1 MRIGRKRMP
10 VSTMDAIERIARV
23 IAARMLSINADGEDA
38 SAGDEVDAAWRDY
51 RADAV
56 SILKTLR
63 EPDAAMAQAGDAVV
77 WERMIEAALAQ
88 ADA

>member
-1 MRIGRKRMP
+1 MP

-38 SAGDEVDAAWRDY
+38 SAADEVDASWRDY
-51 RADAV
+51 RDDAV

-63 EPDAAMAQAGDAVV
+63 EPDAAMAAAGDAAV

-88 ADA
+88 AEV

>member
-1 MRIGRKRMP
+1 MP

-38 SAGDEVDAAWRDY
+38 SAADEVDASWRDY
-51 RADAV
+51 RDDAL

-63 EPDAAMAQAGDAVV
+63 EPDAAMAEAGDVAV

-88 ADA
+88 AEV

>member
-1 MRIGRKRMP
+1 MP

-51 RADAV
+51 REDAV

-63 EPDAAMAQAGDAVV
+63 EPDAAMAQAGDALV

-88 ADA
+88 AEV

>member
-1 MRIGRKRMP
+1 MP

-38 SAGDEVDAAWRDY
+38 SAADEVDAVWRDY
-51 RADAV
+51 REDAV

-63 EPDAAMAQAGDAVV
+63 EPDAAMAEAGDVAV
-77 WERMIEAALAQ
+77 WERMIEAALS
-88 ADA
+88 